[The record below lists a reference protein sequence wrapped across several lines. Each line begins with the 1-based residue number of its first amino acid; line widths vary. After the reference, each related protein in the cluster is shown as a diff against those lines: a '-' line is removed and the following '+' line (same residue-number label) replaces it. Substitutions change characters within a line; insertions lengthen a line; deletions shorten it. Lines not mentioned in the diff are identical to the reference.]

1 MEARYD
7 AFDLALGES
16 LARAALALG
25 HFDAPLLMISIGA
38 SPQSHLPKSI
48 RGLGLTS
55 GVFRSKLR
63 GIAARLKTSAAY
75 LALVISFETAG
86 SFEASKQNP
95 VSHALGL
102 LQFMPST
109 LDKMGVTYERA
120 RSMTNVE
127 QLDLV
132 EQYLRPWTGSIRS
145 LASLYMAVLWPRL
158 VGASENAVL
167 FAQGSIEYA
176 QNHGL
181 DIDHDGR
188 VQVREAVA
196 RVRQMRSGAPRLLVL
211 GDSIAEGLE
220 YPLRRLAL
228 DHGAEVAITSFVRG
242 STVKQW
248 ASRAAKAVD
257 VAAPS
262 TVLVCPGSNDAA
274 AHKPPNDDDVGAVIA
289 AAEQWGAETT
299 WMGPFTTSDAT
310 AALDGAVWRARGAYV
325 SGENVLARAKTRTAG
340 DGVHL
345 TPQGYAAAANVLWKD
360 LGGTDDAPS
369 VVLARQA
376 STADDDDVQPH
387 REAPAAFITAFGL
400 SVIPL
405 FFRSKRR

>member
-7 AFDLALGES
+7 AFDLALGEG

-25 HFDAPLLMISIGA
+25 HHAAPLLMISIGA
-38 SPQSHLPKSI
+38 APQNNLPKSI

-55 GVFRSKLR
+55 GAFRSKLR
-63 GIAARLKTSAAY
+63 GVAARLKTSAAY

-95 VSHALGL
+95 ISHALGL

-109 LDKMGVTYERA
+109 LDKMGVSYERA
-120 RSMTNVE
+120 RGMTNVE

-181 DIDHDGR
+181 DVDSDGR

-196 RVRQMRSGAPRLLVL
+196 RVRQMRSGSPRVL
-211 GDSIAEGLE
+211 IIGDSIAEGLE

-242 STVKQW
+242 STVRQW
-248 ASRAAKAVD
+248 AGRAAKAVD

-262 TVLVCPGSNDAA
+262 TMLVCLGSNDAA
-274 AHKPPNDDDVGAVIA
+274 AHKPPNDADVGAVVA
-289 AAEQWGAETT
+289 AAEEWGAETT
-299 WMGPFTTSDAT
+299 WLGPFTSSDET
-310 AALDGAVWRARGAYV
+310 AALDSAVWRARGVFA
-325 SGENVLARAKTRTAG
+325 SGENVLARARTTTAQ

-345 TPQGYAAAANVLWKD
+345 TPNGYAAAAGVIWKD
-360 LGGTDDAPS
+360 LGGTEDAPS
-369 VVLARQA
+369 TVLARHT
-376 STADDDDVQPH
+376 STVEDDDVQPH